1 MVIMVLSQRAAN
13 HLMPG
18 NKSHKKRLR
27 DAGVVVVQ
35 RLNKIEELPPEIM
48 NKQDGDAILFQTW
61 RHPCTWSV
69 DARNIP
75 IERHLIQRSLHL
87 VDTDH
92 PTIAHRIQASNQVLL
107 RLTNAA
113 ITRRNTTLVEE
124 RRKFFNFKLK
134 SQANASLQ
142 SSETLEK
149 KKWKL
154 EKSRQHL
161 DELILHRDFYTV
173 MCGEFHLF
181 AGERIEESTSSN
193 RVDFS
198 TLPVVG
204 SYPVNLLPTT
214 ESHHAIAGHP
224 PPPGVK
230 YVTSSSNIDDCP
242 HKW

>member
-1 MVIMVLSQRAAN
+1 MGTRFCSRHGDTHV
-13 HLMPG
+13 PG
-18 NKSHKKRLR
+18 ALTPGTSPLKGTSYSVRCTSR
-27 DAGVVVVQ
+27 YG
-35 RLNKIEELPPEIM
+35 LPY
-48 NKQDGDAILFQTW
+48 
-61 RHPCTWSV
+61 
-69 DARNIP
+69 
-75 IERHLIQRSLHL
+75 
-87 VDTDH
+87 
-92 PTIAHRIQASNQVLL
+92 AHRIQACNQVLL

-193 RVDFS
+193 RVDLS
-198 TLPVVG
+198 KVGAIHYLPG
-204 SYPVNLLPTT
+204 IKEKQILRLRDTF
-214 ESHHAIAGHP
+214 
-224 PPPGVK
+224 
-230 YVTSSSNIDDCP
+230 
-242 HKW
+242 